1 MKSKS
6 AKMVILAASMMASSA
21 LTFAGGQPN
30 HVYTPPK
37 NEAQDRADIVRT
49 VDQGKGLGR
58 TRSSVVLNGN
68 AYRSQTAEDTAAV
81 KDNSGASG
89 PNWNDAGF
97 HK

>member
-6 AKMVILAASMMASSA
+6 AKTVLLAASLMASSA
-21 LTFAGGQPN
+21 LAFAGGQPN

-37 NEAQDRADIVRT
+37 NEAQDRADIART
-49 VDQGKGLGR
+49 VDQGKDTGR
-58 TRSSVVLNGN
+58 TRSSAVLSGN
-68 AYRSQTAEDTAAV
+68 AYRSQTAEDHAAV
-81 KDNSGASG
+81 KDNSGTSG